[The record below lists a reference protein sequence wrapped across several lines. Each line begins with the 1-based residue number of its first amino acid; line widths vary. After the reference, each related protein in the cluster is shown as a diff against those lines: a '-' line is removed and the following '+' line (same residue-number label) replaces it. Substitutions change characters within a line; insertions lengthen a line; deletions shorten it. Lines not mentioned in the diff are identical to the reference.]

1 MTRSPIAPSSPFSR
15 RQAMKLALLGGLAP
29 AIVPARAQEPI
40 DVIIIGAGIAGLAAA
55 RTLAD
60 EGMRVVVLEAANRI
74 GGRIHTDRSLGL
86 PVEVGA
92 GWIHG
97 PQGNPISDLARQA
110 GQDTFVTDDESFEL
124 FTSDGSYIGDDAL
137 EDGIEQLE
145 AAAAIIDEELD
156 EDRSLEAALRGYA
169 PGVVDDPL
177 TRWMLSAYTEF
188 STGGPLADLSGLY
201 YDEDDVFPGADVIL
215 PDGYDAIL
223 PPLAAGLDIRLR
235 HRVNAITHSETGVII
250 STTQGDFTARAAIC
264 TLPLGVLKAG
274 GVTFDPPLPSA
285 HRQAIDRIGVGN
297 VTKFALRFDRP
308 FWQED
313 IQYFGVMTDP
323 PGRWNYVLNTL
334 THSPVPMLMAVSLGD
349 YAAQVEAMDDQ
360 AALADVM
367 QVLRGV
373 MGSGIPEPSGHLMS
387 RWSRDPLA
395 QGAYSFAS
403 VGSAPDDFAH
413 LAQPVG
419 ETLFFAG
426 EHTDFAYHGT
436 VHGAY
441 LSGIKAAEYLY
452 NVI

>member
-1 MTRSPIAPSSPFSR
+1 MKNPNR
-15 RQAMKLALLGGLAP
+15 RDALKFALMAAP
-29 AIVPARAQEPI
+29 APIVRPARAQTLL
-40 DVIIIGAGIAGLAAA
+40 DVVVIGAGIAGLAAA

-60 EGMRVVVLEAANRI
+60 EGLRVVVLEAANRI

-97 PQGNPISDLARQA
+97 PRGNPISALARQA
-110 GQDTFVTDDESFEL
+110 RQDTFVTDDESFSL
-124 FTSDGSYIGDDAL
+124 FTSDGSFIKDDAV

-145 AAAAIIDEELD
+145 AAAAIIDDELD
-156 EDRSLEAALRGYA
+156 DDRSLQDALRRFA
-169 PGVVDDPL
+169 PGTLDDPV

-188 STGGPLADLSGLY
+188 STGGPLADLSALY
-201 YDEDDVFPGADVIL
+201 YDEDDLFSGADVIL

-235 HRVNAITHSETGVII
+235 HAVSAITHGEGGVSV
-250 STTQGDFTARAAIC
+250 STTQGDITARAAIC
-264 TLPLGVLKAG
+264 TLPLGVLQAG
-274 GVTFDPPLPSA
+274 GVTFDPPLPGA
-285 HRQAIDRIGVGN
+285 YRQAIERIGVGN
-297 VTKFALRFDRP
+297 VTKFALRFEQP

-313 IQYFGVMTDP
+313 IQYFGVMSDP
-323 PGRWNYVLNTL
+323 PGRWSYLLNTL
-334 THSPVPMLMAVSLGD
+334 THSPVPMLMAVSLGN
-349 YAAQVEAMDDQ
+349 YALQVEAMDDH

-373 MGSGIPEPSGHLMS
+373 MGSGVPEPSGHLMS

-395 QGAYSFAS
+395 LGTYSYAKLGAT
-403 VGSAPDDFAH
+403 PDHFDRF
-413 LAQPVG
+413 AQPVG
-419 ETLFFAG
+419 VLHFAG

-441 LSGIKAAEYLY
+441 LSGLRAADAALEST
-452 NVI
+452 